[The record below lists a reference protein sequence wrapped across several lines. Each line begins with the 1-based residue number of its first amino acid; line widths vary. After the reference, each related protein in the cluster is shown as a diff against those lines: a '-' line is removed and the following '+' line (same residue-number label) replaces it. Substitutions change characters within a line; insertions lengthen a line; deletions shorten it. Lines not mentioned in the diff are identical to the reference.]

1 MNQRLYEVTADT
13 HTVTFTTQGQAQI
26 NFGRMMGYYTRD
38 FRIARAEAATDYLT
52 LVCLNSD
59 LPGNLGQSQ
68 VSVCHEAL
76 KELVLETRE
85 FALLLG
91 DIRADGTRI
100 KGAIEQR
107 VSLINLSDHDEFLRT
122 LTVQAAAV
130 ADDSGRIT
138 DAVLLYHLAE
148 EYDNVILIINR
159 ALSDAIA
166 VDLGQEQVRLQP
178 LKPRTEESEQ
188 QNGQQQEQQQDSLS
202 LTSVDDPA
210 VLARNMISL
219 YNANALYFRKIR
231 PVNRDACGVLIRMS
245 EIKTKVASSQ
255 WGDSLDMIA
264 SLELLPLRAGGNVSI
279 IRSSAQAFNSL
290 PQVVARNV
298 GNMLMWSITCLG
310 RQRESIRNA
319 QYQVQNNEQVREGLL
334 QASKDLMV
342 FAGLIRYKLA
352 PEIFETLARA
362 GQSAGVF

>member
-1 MNQRLYEVTADT
+1 
-13 HTVTFTTQGQAQI
+13 
-26 NFGRMMGYYTRD
+26 MGYYTRD

-52 LVCLNSD
+52 LICLNSD
-59 LPGNLGQSQ
+59 LPGNVGQSQ

-91 DIRADGTRI
+91 DIKADGTRI

-107 VSLINLSDHDEFLRT
+107 VSLINLGEQDEFLRT
-122 LTVQAAAV
+122 LTVQAASV

-148 EYDNVILIINR
+148 EFDNVILIINR

-166 VDLGQEQVRLQP
+166 VDLGQEQMRLQP
-178 LKPRTEESEQ
+178 LKPRAQDTQQQPSQ
-188 QNGQQQEQQQDSLS
+188 QNGQQQQQQRQEPESGLS
-202 LTSVDDPA
+202 LTSVDDPT

-219 YNANALYFRKIR
+219 YNTNAMYYRKIR
-231 PVNRDACGVLIRMS
+231 PVNRDACGILIRMS
-245 EIKTKVASSQ
+245 EIKDKVASSR
-255 WGDSLDMIA
+255 WADALDTIA
-264 SLELLPLRAGGNVSI
+264 SLELLPLRAQGNVSV
-279 IRSSAQAFNSL
+279 IRSAAQAFNSL

-310 RQRESIRNA
+310 KQRDNVRNA
-319 QYQVQNNEQVREGLL
+319 QFQVQNNAQIVEGLTV
-334 QASKDLMV
+334 AAKDLMV
-342 FAGLIRYKLA
+342 FAGLIRYKL
-352 PEIFETLARA
+352 PSDVFETLARA
-362 GQSAGVF
+362 GQAIENY

>member
-1 MNQRLYEVTADT
+1 
-13 HTVTFTTQGQAQI
+13 
-26 NFGRMMGYYTRD
+26 MMGYYTRD

-52 LVCLNSD
+52 LICLNSD
-59 LPGNLGQSQ
+59 LPSNLGQSQ

-159 ALSDAIA
+159 ALSDAIT
-166 VDLGQEQVRLQP
+166 VDLGQEQTRLQP
-178 LKPRTEESEQ
+178 LKPRTEESDQ
-188 QNGQQQEQQQDSLS
+188 QRNGQQQQDSLS

-231 PVNRDACGVLIRMS
+231 PVNRDACGILIRMS
-245 EIKTKVASSQ
+245 EIKTKVASSR

-264 SLELLPLRAGGNVSI
+264 SLELLPLRAQGNVSI

-310 RQRESIRNA
+310 RQRESIMNA
-319 QYQVQNNEQVREGLL
+319 QYQAQNNEQAREGLL

-362 GQSAGVF
+362 GQNVGVF